1 MIFEEEKNNLSSD
14 SDLEDSAQANP
25 ENSAESD
32 HEESV
37 EVAPEDSEQATPEE
51 SSEADQEESVEVA
64 PEDSEQAT
72 PEESSETDPED
83 CRDYSQVSIF
93 GVKLGMSRIFLGDGD
108 SDCPVTVIEAG
119 PCYVTQLK
127 KINTDGYNSVQ
138 ISYGDMKLKK
148 TTKSIKGHY
157 KKADLDP
164 MRFLREFRVDNIEEF
179 SIGDRIT
186 ASCFSEGDLVKVNG
200 RSIGRGFAGHMKR
213 HGFGGGRA
221 SHGKNS
227 VMRKAG
233 SIGAGSD
240 PSRVWKGTRMA
251 GRMGFDSISVKNLSV
266 VKVDSEKNL
275 IYVKGSVPGSNK
287 GLVFITK

>member
-1 MIFEEEKNNLSSD
+1 MIFEEKNNLD
-14 SDLEDSAQANP
+14 SK
-25 ENSAESD
+25 
-32 HEESV
+32 
-37 EVAPEDSEQATPEE
+37 ATPEE
-51 SSEADQEESVEVA
+51 VE
-64 PEDSEQAT
+64 AT
-72 PEESSETDPED
+72 PEEVEATPEEVEATPEEVEANPEEVKTDSDEEGSSLEED
-83 CRDYSQVSIF
+83 SKDYSQVSIF
-93 GVKLGMSRIFLGDGD
+93 GVKVGMSRIFLDEGD
-108 SDCPVTVIEAG
+108 SDCPVTVIQAG

-127 KINTDGYNSVQ
+127 SLDSDGYSSVQ

-148 TTKSIKGHY
+148 VTNSIKGHY
-157 KKADLDP
+157 KKADLEP
-164 MRFLREFRVDNIEEF
+164 MRLLKEFRVESTDEF
-179 SIGDRIT
+179 SIGDKIT
-186 ASCFSEGDLVKVNG
+186 ASCFSEGDLVKVKG

-251 GRMGFDSISVKNLSV
+251 GRMGFDNVSIKNLSV
-266 VKVDSEKNL
+266 VKVDAEKNL
-275 IYVKGSVPGSNK
+275 IYVRGSVPGANK